1 LYIDPANIML
11 RRYKQRTRSLLL
23 HTINAAG
30 SLCHYIHEPLLINML
45 IGLLSMLMCNV
56 AFANNFSTV
65 LRVIKTATLVVM
77 GASRYQDI

>member
-1 LYIDPANIML
+1 
-11 RRYKQRTRSLLL
+11 
-23 HTINAAG
+23 
-30 SLCHYIHEPLLINML
+30 ML